1 MKPGGLSVT
10 AVLDEAAELVPR
22 ELAGWAGLLALTSLP
37 LRFLEAHFLNR
48 LFQLGDSAT
57 DHVNYLLSLSW
68 LVAFALLPA
77 FWGRA
82 VFARACALTLSGGA
96 SSRGKTPLRAL
107 RPSFASFAAY
117 AYAAAVAELLLVLL
131 GWTGIALPLI
141 VLYAGLAAATSHL
154 QERPGP
160 LASLTLPLRALRPFF
175 PFLGLTAVFAVALVL
190 ALVNLFFLFA
200 LGLWLAGGASGL
212 DLSWWQVTLTPGN
225 QQYLL
230 LLAACAVAV
239 VEPFWIAALVA
250 AVRRVRA
257 RESGEDLAAWFAD
270 IRTGEEENT
279 DEHGPA
285 RTGTDSALPVS
296 GVRVR
301 PSQSTFVRVLLLAG
315 LLLLPAALAA
325 ETISPAAYGDRLR
338 GIQERLRA
346 NDWVGA
352 RTDARGLLDDRIAS
366 GQERVEPDR
375 SVLGPIANAANSE
388 AARASAPALSQLV
401 DAVDALS
408 SGRNEGS
415 APAPDPKLLEE
426 VRAREALAELPQGGR
441 LPEVQD
447 GGLFAALAGF
457 LEPAA
462 RAIREFLAKIWDRIL
477 DLLFSGRSD
486 GESGL
491 GLNLVAVTVLVV
503 VLALVLGWVGW
514 RVLRNRRRGAAPAMA
529 GPAPL
534 PPSADGDPLSREASE
549 WERYARELAAAGR
562 AREAI
567 RAWYHAVLVALYRA
581 GTLHH
586 RKGRTNWE
594 YVSAVPPGT
603 AWRSRFV
610 EMTRHFE
617 REWYGRDRST
627 PEALREGEE
636 MALSLLSAVRER
648 AA

>member
-1 MKPGGLSVT
+1 MKPGGVSVT
-10 AVLDEAAELVPR
+10 AILDEAAGLVSR
-22 ELAGWAGLLALTSLP
+22 DVANVAGWAGLLALTSLP

-48 LFQLGDSAT
+48 LFQLGDHAANYVT
-57 DHVNYLLSLSW
+57 YLLSLSW

-82 VFARACALTLSGGA
+82 VFARACALALSGRAAGRGA
-96 SSRGKTPLRAL
+96 PLRAL
-107 RPSFASFAAY
+107 RPSFPSFAAY
-117 AYAAAVAELLLVLL
+117 AYVATVAELLLVLF
-131 GWTGIALPLI
+131 GWTVLALPLLA
-141 VLYAGLAAATSHL
+141 LYAGLAAATSYL

-160 LASLTLPLRALRPFF
+160 LASLALPLRALRPFF
-175 PFLGLTAVFAVALVL
+175 PFLGLTAIFAVALLL
-190 ALVNLFFLFA
+190 ALINLFFLFA

-230 LLAACAVAV
+230 LLIACAVTV

-257 RESGEDLAAWFAD
+257 RESGEDLAAWFAEV
-270 IRTGEEENT
+270 RNT
-279 DEHGPA
+279 DGHGPA
-285 RTGTDSALPVS
+285 RPSTDGALPVP
-296 GVRVR
+296 GARVR
-301 PSQSTFVRVLLLAG
+301 PSQSVSVRGLLLAA
-315 LLLLPAALAA
+315 LFLLPTALAG
-325 ETISPAAYGDRLR
+325 ETISPAAYRDRLQ
-338 GIQERLRA
+338 GIQGSLRA
-346 NDWVGA
+346 NDWVRA
-352 RTDARGLLDDRIAS
+352 KTVARGLLEDRIAF
-366 GQERVEPDR
+366 GKDEIETDR
-375 SVLGPIANAANSE
+375 SVLGPIANAATPA
-388 AARASAPALSQLV
+388 AARAAAPALSQLV
-401 DAVDALS
+401 TALS
-408 SGRNEGS
+408 MEEDGGKP
-415 APAPDPKLLEE
+415 PAPDPKLLEK
-426 VRAREALAELPQGGR
+426 VRAREALAALPQGGK

-447 GGLFAALAGF
+447 GGLFAALTEF
-457 LEPAA
+457 LEPIAE
-462 RAIREFLAKIWDRIL
+462 AISGFFEKIWDWLL
-477 DLLFSGRSD
+477 DLLLSGRSS
-486 GESGL
+486 GESGI

-514 RVLRNRRRGAAPAMA
+514 RVLRSRRHGAAPAVA

-534 PPSADGDPLSREASE
+534 PPSADDDPLSREANE

-567 RAWYHAVLVALYRA
+567 RAWYHAVLVAFYRA
-581 GTLHH
+581 GTLHY

-610 EMTRHFE
+610 EITRHFE

-627 PEALREGEE
+627 PEALRESEE